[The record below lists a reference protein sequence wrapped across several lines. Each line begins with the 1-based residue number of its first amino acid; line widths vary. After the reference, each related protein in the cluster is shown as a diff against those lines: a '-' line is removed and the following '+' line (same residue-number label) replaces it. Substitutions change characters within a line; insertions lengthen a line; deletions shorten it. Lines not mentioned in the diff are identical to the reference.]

1 MEIFEDREAK
11 FRNQLKDKYVYRI
24 PLKYICDIGKI
35 NFPTKINMKIRLT
48 LETDMKKLFE
58 SDKNHVGDPKTGKSA
73 TSTDPNDF
81 EPDAIPSTPDVHIVL
96 LKAPM
101 IQYEQVTLDSNFSQ
115 YLETI
120 LFSDKV
126 LRMGV
131 QKTPYQK
138 TYELQ
143 AGSQDFTVDFQG
155 ANRQFN
161 WIEISL
167 VYDKSDKHL
176 TACDSCNAECD
187 SKFIKFL
194 EFANISDQ
202 HSSTNTLKFD
212 IGNDLQKHL
221 LWKQYL
227 AWCTNGC
234 SIAPVTDFMNNPIA
248 QELKKEN
255 EYLSDKF
262 DERLYVDL
270 MLDHGY
276 TNELEKPIRNDSKMT
291 ITIETKTPLVKKMRL
306 RV

>member
-81 EPDAIPSTPDVHIVL
+81 EPDAIPSTPDVQIVL

-101 IQYEQVTLDSNFSQ
+101 IQYEQVTLDSNFRQ

-120 LFSDKV
+120 LFSAKV

-155 ANRQFN
+155 ANLEFD

-167 VYDKSDKHL
+167 VHDKSDKHL
-176 TACDSCNAECD
+176 TACDSYNAECD
-187 SKFIKFL
+187 SKFIKSL

-234 SIAPVTDFMNNPIA
+234 SIAPVTDFMNNPID

-255 EYLSDKF
+255 
-262 DERLYVDL
+262 
-270 MLDHGY
+270 
-276 TNELEKPIRNDSKMT
+276 
-291 ITIETKTPLVKKMRL
+291 
-306 RV
+306 